1 MRGSEETIKFQTSL
15 EPPNVRAVP
24 ERCTNSTIAIQWE
37 PIRGAEFYKIV
48 ISELDE
54 EIVVENEIAEIEN
67 LPSGTSFRI
76 EVVAIPY
83 MSTRKKSKL
92 FYERFFELNF
102 RILFWYF

>member
-24 ERCTNSTIAIQWE
+24 GKCTNSTIAIQWE

-54 EIVVENEIAEIEN
+54 EIVVENEIAEIDN
-67 LPSGTSFRI
+67 LPSGSSFRV

-83 MSTRKKSKL
+83 MSSRKKSKL

-102 RILFWYF
+102 RIHFCYF

>member
-24 ERCTNSTIAIQWE
+24 ERCTNSTIAIQWD

-67 LPSGTSFRI
+67 LPSGSSFRV

-83 MSTRKKSKL
+83 MSSRKKSKL
-92 FYERFFELNF
+92 FYDDYLN
-102 RILFWYF
+102 